1 METSPLLA
9 RRVIPWKER
18 LQKSLVVLLLTAV
31 AVAGA
36 WIFTGASLDTDPRYL
51 FALGAVALSGLSL
64 SVYFWFK
71 KEEGATTKEDSRSV
85 RSRIDDDRQ
94 GRGWASRL
102 GYNIKRFLSAIVVLT
117 GLLIALAGLG
127 VLGLQ
132 VFAYLKTGGWKS
144 VSTLSVAAPYFPW
157 LNNPQSWF
165 GLNDIVRGMLGL
177 LPLSLALVVP
187 GLLIAGFGS
196 ALRQRASR

>member
-18 LQKSLVVLLLTAV
+18 LQKSLVALLLTATV
-31 AVAGA
+31 VAGA
-36 WIFTGASLDTDPRYL
+36 WVFTGASLDSDPRYL
-51 FALGAVALSGLSL
+51 LALAAVALFGLSL
-64 SVYFWFK
+64 SAYFLFR
-71 KEEGATTKEDSRSV
+71 KEEGGTSKEDSRSV

-94 GRGWASRL
+94 GRGWVSRL
-102 GYNIKRFLSAIVVLT
+102 GYNIKRFTSGIVVLT

-132 VFAYLKTGGWKS
+132 VFGYLKTGGWKS
-144 VSTLSVAAPYFPW
+144 VSTLSVASPYFPW

-165 GLNDIVRGMLGL
+165 GLNDIVRDMLGL
-177 LPLSLALVVP
+177 LPLSLALVVI
-187 GLLIAGFGS
+187 GWLIAGFGS